1 MKDKVEVYRHRFDAV
16 TITGGFIIMH
26 KKIFF
31 ATLFLLLLLS
41 IPIYCMASTNPIEI
55 YINDVKI
62 ESDVSPIIVN
72 DRTLAPVR
80 VISEN
85 LGAEVYWDNDNRLA
99 QIVTPSKTIILKID
113 DTKALVDGQEV
124 ILDVPAKIVNDR
136 TMVPLRFLGETLGA
150 KVSWDNDLRRV
161 IINRTGTKIIDLAY
175 EVIDGKPTVIIK
187 GDSPLEYSIVET
199 QDDNRLAID
208 VKGHLDTLKNAL
220 YIYDSYLSKAVAGE
234 IFTEPPITRV
244 VLELKPQVTFRTYS
258 SPDKKSIY
266 LSFDNILEELTFES
280 QQHELLVKLK
290 TTNATTVDYFFLSN
304 PDRLVLD
311 IKDTMLSEI
320 KPPEVPKN
328 EFVEDVR
335 IGQFTDNTVR
345 VVFDLKSD
353 INYQVFQDDN
363 VISVIFSQVRTVEDI
378 NITSQ
383 GDMAFVEILA
393 NDDIGYEVKAD
404 KNKKQLKIVMPAVAI
419 GKNLLDQDV
428 IKVADGIID
437 NIELVKVKD
446 TKNYNL
452 EIIINLNSFT
462 SYEMLSSPPS
472 SNIRLALY
480 SSPLKNK
487 LIVIDP
493 GHGGSDPGAVVGNV
507 REKDL
512 NLDIA
517 LKLKNLL
524 ESSGAK
530 VYMTRED
537 DIFVDLYA
545 RAGIAN
551 EINADLFVSIHH
563 NSATSSATGTETLYY
578 PDPEKKLFAQ
588 ALQNA
593 VVSHI
598 GFHNRGIVE
607 RPGIVVTRETK
618 MPSALVEVGFLT
630 NQNDLTLMMTD
641 EFRQKVAQ
649 GILQGIINYLS
660 GRSN

>member
-1 MKDKVEVYRHRFDAV
+1 M
-16 TITGGFIIMH
+16 GGFITMH

-31 ATLFLLLLLS
+31 ATLILFLILS
-41 IPIYCMASTNPIEI
+41 IPIYCMAATNPIEI
-55 YINDVKI
+55 YINGQKI
-62 ESDVSPIIVN
+62 ESDVAPIIVS

-85 LGAEVYWDNDNRLA
+85 LGAEVYWDNDNRLV
-99 QIVTPSKTIILKID
+99 QIITPSKTIILKID
-113 DTKALVDGQEV
+113 DTKALVDGQEIV
-124 ILDVPAKIVNDR
+124 LDVPAKIVNDR

-161 IINRTGTKIIDLAY
+161 IINRSGAKIVDFAY

-187 GDSPLEYSIVET
+187 GDSPLEYSMVET

-208 VKGHLDTLKNAL
+208 IKGHLDTLKNAL
-220 YIYDSYLSKAVAGE
+220 YIYDNYLSKAVAGE
-234 IFTEPPITRV
+234 IFTDPPTTRV
-244 VLELKPQVTFRTYS
+244 VLELEPQVTFRTYS
-258 SPDKKSIY
+258 SPDKKNIFI
-266 LSFDNILEELTFES
+266 SFENILEELTFES
-280 QQHELLVKLK
+280 QQHELLVRLK
-290 TTNATTVDYFFLSN
+290 TTNATIADYFFLSN

-311 IKDTMLSEI
+311 ISDTILPEI
-320 KPPEVPKN
+320 NTPEVPEN
-328 EFVEDVR
+328 NFVKDVR

-345 VVFDLKSD
+345 VVFDLKND
-353 INYQVFQDDN
+353 INYQVFQNDN
-363 VISVIFSQVRTVEDI
+363 VFSVIFSQVRTVEDV

-383 GDMAFVEILA
+383 GDITYVEILA
-393 NDDIGYEVKAD
+393 SDEIGYEVKAD
-404 KNKKQLKIVMPAVAI
+404 KNKKQLKIIMPAVAI
-419 GKNLLDQDV
+419 GNNLASRDV
-428 IKVADGIID
+428 INIADGIID
-437 NIELVKVKD
+437 YIELVKVKD
-446 TKNYNL
+446 IKNYNL
-452 EIIINLNSFT
+452 ELIINLNSFT

-472 SNIRLALY
+472 ANIRLALH
-480 SSPLKNK
+480 SSPLINK

-507 REKDL
+507 KEKDL

-524 ESSGAK
+524 ELNGAK
-530 VYMTRED
+530 VVMTRED
-537 DIFVDLYA
+537 DTFVNLYA

-551 EINADLFVSIHH
+551 EINADLFISIHH

-588 ALQNA
+588 ALLKA
-593 VVSHI
+593 VVSQI
-598 GFHNRGIVE
+598 GFYNRGIVE

-630 NQNDLTLMMTD
+630 NKNDLALMMTD

-649 GILQGIINYLS
+649 GMLQGIIDYLS